1 MHRTERLFALMDVLR
16 RHRRPVTAAQ
26 PAVDP
31 DSGTLSP
38 VGYAPTQGKAP
49 CHFRMAPTGKLLL
62 VANQGSSNIVAF
74 HVDEATGA
82 LRPTGRVTEVPEP
95 TCVGIAASPGP

>member
-1 MHRTERLFALMDVLR
+1 M
-16 RHRRPVTAAQ
+16 
-26 PAVDP
+26 
-31 DSGTLSP
+31 
-38 VGYAPTQGKAP
+38 
-49 CHFRMAPTGKLLL
+49 L

-82 LRPTGRVTEVPEP
+82 LRPTGRVTDVPEP